1 VKYRAADLKRA
12 RQARRETRGESAIDD
27 APTDEALEAIWEAE
41 RRRSL
46 MQQALEEIR
55 KSTKT
60 SEKTMAAFEMYV
72 VKQMPIEAVA
82 SQCQMTP
89 HDVYMAKNRIAER
102 LRTILTRLDRLF
114 DDG

>member
-1 VKYRAADLKRA
+1 
-12 RQARRETRGESAIDD
+12 
-27 APTDEALEAIWEAE
+27 
-41 RRRSL
+41 
-46 MQQALEEIR
+46 
-55 KSTKT
+55 
-60 SEKTMAAFEMYV
+60 MAAFEMYV